1 MSGYTA
7 EMTELYTAE
16 PETEPH
22 IVIAKDKTVIV
33 PEELRAIATQFE
45 KNIETVTFDCP
56 RYWDEHDL
64 SEMRMYIN
72 FRRADGVELPHL
84 CGTPTVDEAYENI
97 VHFDWTVGNDATAIK
112 GKLSFVAVAKKA
124 DENGVLENR
133 WASRLCQDME
143 ILEGIEPNYAEILEP
158 SADIIEQLLYKL
170 DAAAAVAVDAAERA
184 IAAAQSATVVNP
196 NLIDNWYFADPVNQR
211 GQTEYYSGQKSKMYT
226 IDRWYFDAWYRF
238 AGFVDTGVYL
248 ATKSSE
254 SGEIEDAIYGTSMYQ
269 IIDNLAKYEGRK
281 ATLSA
286 VINGELRS
294 QTGTIEKN
302 TITIPGSGTIGNA
315 TLSWDEN
322 LQAYKVSIYATT
334 RNVIFEAIKLE
345 LGDKQ
350 TLAHRDA
357 NGNWVLNEIPDKGA
371 ELAKC
376 QRYQLPLFGSIGAYG
391 TLGFARVSGV
401 SVKTAEM
408 IVPIPVTMRATP
420 TLTIGSAAFQM
431 FGSETDYASVTAVTF
446 SAIAPGFAR
455 LLITASKEM
464 TAGAMYVLR
473 KTTDDLVLLDANL

>member
-22 IVIAKDKTVIV
+22 IVIAKDKTVVV

-64 SEMRMYIN
+64 SEMHMYIN

-84 CGTPTVDEAYENI
+84 CEAPTVDEADENI
-97 VHFDWTVGNDATAIK
+97 VHFDWTVGDDVTAIK

-170 DAAAAVAVDAAERA
+170 DTAAAVAVDAAERA

-196 NLIDNWYFADPVNQR
+196 NLLDNWYFADPVNQR
-211 GQTEYYSGQKSKMYT
+211 GQTEYTAGYT
-226 IDRWYFDAWYRF
+226 IDRWM
-238 AGFVDTGVYL
+238 
-248 ATKSSE
+248 K
-254 SGEIEDAIYGTSMYQ
+254 
-269 IIDNLAKYEGRK
+269 
-281 ATLSA
+281 
-286 VINGELRS
+286 NG
-294 QTGTIEKN
+294 
-302 TITIPGSGTIGNA
+302 GSGTIAITNNGLA
-315 TLSWDEN
+315 FDHGGGASVGISQMIERYEKYKGRTVTLSAIMDSQ
-322 LQAYKVSIYATT
+322 LYSYTFVLGFASGGFTLGKCRAFSLDGLHILLRVYAEDAGA
-334 RNVIFEAIKLE
+334 NPVNIAAVKLE

-350 TLAHRDA
+350 TLAHQDA
-357 NGNWVLNEIPDKGA
+357 SGKWVLNEIPDYGE
-371 ELAKC
+371 ELRKC
-376 QRYQLPLFGSIGAYG
+376 QRYMILFGAWR
-391 TLGFARVSGV
+391 RV
-401 SVKTAEM
+401 
-408 IVPIPVTMRATP
+408 RATRIEP
-420 TLTIGSAAFQM
+420 DVVHFDVPVSQQMRITPSFVNNSGGSLIVSAINDSASFAADTVYVDDAGAGYIRLSVSKAGHGLTDAYLANNNS
-431 FGSETDYASVTAVTF
+431 DPASVYF
-446 SAIAPGFAR
+446 
-455 LLITASKEM
+455 
-464 TAGAMYVLR
+464 
-473 KTTDDLVLLDANL
+473 DANL